1 MMRLVIVALTLFV
14 SCSDSKSDFN
24 VQLESEIT
32 NPVFLEMFNEYSK
45 IIHDYHLIIDSDKIE
60 DIAKIE
66 DITKRASL
74 WIDRWD
80 KEIKNADLSLKEKL
94 ELIIEYDKLNEKY
107 GR

>member
-1 MMRLVIVALTLFV
+1 MFV
-14 SCSDSKSDFN
+14 SCSESKSDFN
-24 VQLESEIT
+24 TQLESEIT

-66 DITKRASL
+66 NITKTSA

-80 KEIKNADLSLKEKL
+80 KEIKKVDLSLKEKL
-94 ELIIEYDKLNEKY
+94 ELIIEYDKLNEIREVVFLIISIFK
-107 GR
+107 